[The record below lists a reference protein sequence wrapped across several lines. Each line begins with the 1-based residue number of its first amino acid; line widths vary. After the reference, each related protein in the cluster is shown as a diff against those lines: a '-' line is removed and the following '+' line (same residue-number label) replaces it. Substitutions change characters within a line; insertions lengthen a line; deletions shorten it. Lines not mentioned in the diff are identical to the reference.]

1 MCLSCQI
8 KDENVLKSL
17 FQNAQPVD
25 LKAIY
30 EQVEKNSKETIDRV
44 AYSEEEIVNI

>member
-17 FQNAQPVD
+17 FQNAEPVD

-30 EQVEKNSKETIDRV
+30 EQVEKNSNETIDSV
-44 AYSEEEIVNI
+44 IYSEEEVINI